1 MSYELFF
8 IGLCLTL
15 FFIALTGF
23 YPGGIVVPA
32 YLVLF
37 INQPLRLIGTI
48 AIALAVW
55 LLYKWLSRYVIL
67 YGKRRFVLLLLLGAI
82 GSFVLSFILPHFFPE
97 TIELKV
103 IGWIIPGLIANLL
116 EKQGLGITLSALAVM
131 LVVLFG
137 VEKVFYVIF

>member
-103 IGWIIPGLIANLL
+103 IGWIIPGLIANQL